1 MAVTRFRLAVGTAA
15 FSGFIALSYEIVWYR
30 VLSVMTRGIAA
41 TFGLLLAAYL
51 VGLAVGARASAVL
64 CRGERRSLREPHER
78 VPRPTPA
85 RGLRALAL
93 FVALANLVA
102 AIVAP
107 VFAWSAR
114 FTDFRVGLPIIA
126 LAAAFL
132 GSVLPLVSHF
142 GIEPDERTG
151 TRLSYVYLANIIG
164 SAAGSLLTG
173 FVLMDRLPI
182 VSIALLLA
190 LAGFA
195 LAAALVWMSGTSR
208 RVATLAYSTLALCAL
223 AETALVPRLYVGL
236 YERLVYKDEYDGSQ
250 RFAQIV
256 ENKSGVITVTQD
268 GMVYGGGAYDGV
280 VNTWL
285 EENEKNGILRAYVAG
300 AIHPAPRAVL
310 MVGLASGSWAQVV
323 AHLPGVERLT
333 IVEINPGYVEVVA
346 AHADVAG
353 LLANRRVEI
362 VIDDGRR
369 WMQRND
375 RRFDLIVMNTTLH
388 WRAHGTNLLSTEFME
403 IARRHLLPG
412 GVFYFNTTNSY
423 DAQLTAA
430 RAFPHLMRITNF
442 VAVSDAPVRFDRE
455 RWKWLLETMRIED
468 RPILDLGRAAHK
480 KIYED
485 LLGFNDMEYR
495 PSILERTEKV
505 AKVITDDNMV
515 VEWREPLRYPELR
528 KK

>member
-1 MAVTRFRLAVGTAA
+1 MTRFRLAVATAA

-51 VGLAVGARASAVL
+51 VGLALGARASAVL
-64 CRGERRSLREPHER
+64 CRGKRRP
-78 VPRPTPA
+78 
-85 RGLRALAL
+85 LRALAL
-93 FVALANLVA
+93 FVALANIVA
-102 AIVAP
+102 AVVAP

-114 FTDFRVGLPIIA
+114 FTDFKIGLAVVA

-151 TRLSYVYLANIIG
+151 PRLSYVYLANILG
-164 SAAGSLLTG
+164 SASGSLVTG
-173 FVLMDRLPI
+173 FVLCDRLPL
-182 VSIALLLA
+182 VSIALFLV

-195 LAAALVWMSGTSR
+195 LAAALVWMSGAR
-208 RVATLAYSTLALCAL
+208 RALPAYAAL
-223 AETALVPRLYVGL
+223 AVLSFVARPLMPRLYDRI
-236 YERLVYKDEYDGSQ
+236 YERLVYKDEYQGQ

-256 ENKSGVITVTQD
+256 ENKSGVITVDQD
-268 GMVYGGGAYDGV
+268 GTVYGGGAYDGV

-285 EENEKNGILRAYVAG
+285 EDNEKNGILRAYVVG
-300 AIHPAPRAVL
+300 AIHPSPREVL

-323 AHLPGVERLT
+323 ANLPGVERLT
-333 IVEINPGYVEVVA
+333 IIEINPGYLEVVG
-346 AHADVAG
+346 AHPDVAG
-353 LLANRRVEI
+353 LLANPKVEI

-369 WMQRND
+369 WMQRNA
-375 RRFDLIVMNTTLH
+375 RRFDLLVMNTTLH
-388 WRAHGTNLLSTEFME
+388 WRGHATNLLSTEFMD

-430 RAFPHLMRITNF
+430 VAFPHLMRITNF
-442 VAVSDAPVRFDRE
+442 VAVSDTPFNFDRA
-455 RWKWLLETMRIED
+455 RWKWLLETMRID
-468 RPILDLGRAAHK
+468 GRPILDLSRSDHQ
-480 KIYED
+480 KIYDD

-515 VEWREPLRYPELR
+515 VEWREPLRYPELGKR
-528 KK
+528 